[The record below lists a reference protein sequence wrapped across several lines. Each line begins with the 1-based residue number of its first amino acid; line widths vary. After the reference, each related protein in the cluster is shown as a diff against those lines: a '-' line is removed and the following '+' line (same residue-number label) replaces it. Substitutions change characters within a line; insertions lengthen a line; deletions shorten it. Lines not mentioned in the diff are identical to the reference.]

1 MKRPRGR
8 FFYSA
13 ACECQGTVLIVV
25 RRRIVEGEPVLLELE
40 PPPPHPLNWK
50 MAKATMAAMPVRTND
65 RCMIF
70 PAALIIRLLVN
81 RPSFCGQILL
91 PITHNLDRASSLD

>member
-1 MKRPRGR
+1 
-8 FFYSA
+8 
-13 ACECQGTVLIVV
+13 VLIVV
-25 RRRIVEGEPVLLELE
+25 RRQIVKGEPVLLELE